1 MWEPHP
7 LGLEYANLVKT
18 MTAFLGCFSF
28 CFICNQGR
36 KEHPIVVK
44 FLAVCIPE
52 IHMSTLALCLSFCL
66 RKELNSD
73 WTILNRFQPHDSLGF
88 LAGLGGSTFWYPF
101 KYKLVGDIRCW
112 ATIENYCFL
121 RRLNKKWQLPY
132 QALSQMIKHK
142 VTILPRNPTPLEIY
156 KRHENTKWLYSFLTS
171 SFIIVKDRAYT
182 CAHKRTNRKTN

>member
-1 MWEPHP
+1 MLAVLRTYLPLKDDSNPPLWSTCTGAMWEPHP

-88 LAGLGGSTFWYPF
+88 LAGLGGSTF
-101 KYKLVGDIRCW
+101 
-112 ATIENYCFL
+112 
-121 RRLNKKWQLPY
+121 
-132 QALSQMIKHK
+132 
-142 VTILPRNPTPLEIY
+142 
-156 KRHENTKWLYSFLTS
+156 
-171 SFIIVKDRAYT
+171 
-182 CAHKRTNRKTN
+182 